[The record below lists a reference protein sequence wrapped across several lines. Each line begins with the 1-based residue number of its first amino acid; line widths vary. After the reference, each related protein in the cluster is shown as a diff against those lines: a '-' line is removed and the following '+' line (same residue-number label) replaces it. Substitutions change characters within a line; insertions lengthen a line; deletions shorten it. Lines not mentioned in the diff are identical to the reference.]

1 MEVDDQKNV
10 PVSDWQRSSRRGC
23 VARGSRRLRRN
34 GVESTA
40 RAYRVVISA
49 SSESSHMSRERASSI
64 SFLIFL
70 CVFLFA
76 RLSRDDPIAMTLNG
90 TLGSWVCDDCNL
102 PTNSPLSPSTS
113 THFAHE
119 PRFKTQRSD
128 NSVLG
133 LAYQK
138 TSVGLQ
144 PEITNLGLPW
154 EAGHVDT
161 TSGVIL
167 GPSHGSY

>member
-1 MEVDDQKNV
+1 
-10 PVSDWQRSSRRGC
+10 
-23 VARGSRRLRRN
+23 
-34 GVESTA
+34 
-40 RAYRVVISA
+40 
-49 SSESSHMSRERASSI
+49 
-64 SFLIFL
+64 
-70 CVFLFA
+70 
-76 RLSRDDPIAMTLNG
+76 MTLNG
-90 TLGSWVCDDCNL
+90 TLGSWICDDCDS
-102 PTNSPLSPSTS
+102 PTNSHLFPQVPVHTLPTS
-113 THFAHE
+113 HD
-119 PRFKTQRSD
+119 FKTQRSD

-161 TSGVIL
+161 TSGVIF